1 MNSSLD
7 TNILLRYI
15 WRDVP
20 SQQAS
25 VNRLF
30 DDKSQRFYIS
40 DMVVAELIFN
50 LQNDKLKHNEIVDIL
65 MKIFEK
71 KNVLVSDFVMET
83 VLPFYAE
90 HPALSFVDCYA
101 AFEAEKKGWEPL
113 YTFDKKLANQH
124 PSAKMA

>member
-1 MNSSLD
+1 
-7 TNILLRYI
+7 
-15 WRDVP
+15 
-20 SQQAS
+20 
-25 VNRLF
+25 
-30 DDKSQRFYIS
+30 
-40 DMVVAELIFN
+40 MVVAELIFN